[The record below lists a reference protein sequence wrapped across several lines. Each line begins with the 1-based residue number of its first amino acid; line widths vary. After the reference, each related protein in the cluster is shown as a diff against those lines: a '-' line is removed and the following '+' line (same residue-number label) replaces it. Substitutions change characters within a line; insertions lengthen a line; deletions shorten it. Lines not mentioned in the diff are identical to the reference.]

1 MRRREECMNYRIEA
15 QSKRRIRVR
24 LRSSKLTE
32 EEARIL
38 EYAFSC
44 IPGVTKV
51 TVYRPTGGCAMEY
64 NCGVEDILKKLDRF
78 RFENVDMLAKKEEQ
92 RISMAEMKDRK
103 LDEQLKTKLRLR
115 ILAEMAADIVL
126 PMPVQVGYH
135 LWQMITLKNL

>member
-1 MRRREECMNYRIEA
+1 MNYHIEA

-24 LRSSKLTE
+24 LRSSKFTE

-38 EYAFSC
+38 EYAFSGM
-44 IPGVTKV
+44 PGVTKV
-51 TVYRPTGGCAMEY
+51 TVYRATGGCALEY
-64 NCGVEDILKKLDRF
+64 DCEVGEIRRKFDQF
-78 RFENVDMLAKKEEQ
+78 RFENVEMLAKEEEQ
-92 RISMAEMKDRK
+92 RISVSEMKSRK

-115 ILAEMAADIVL
+115 ILAEMAADIAM